1 MPKKQS
7 LWENLIA
14 ISSMQTN
21 EDNKV
26 FEAYLKAY
34 EGIPMEDVKNIK
46 LINNTRDTY
55 LIEFDNPDEIMVLE
69 VKSYDYYSEV
79 LIYKELD
86 EFREQ
91 ARGFIN
97 PDILEFINWDQLEE
111 EKFSDLEVTGEF
123 DGYVIV
129 DTDDASFL
137 VKRLV

>member
-1 MPKKQS
+1 MLKKQS

-14 ISSMQTN
+14 ISNMQTN
-21 EDNKV
+21 EYDKV

-69 VKSYDYYSEV
+69 VKSYDYGEV
-79 LIYKELD
+79 LIYKELNN
-86 EFREQ
+86 FRDQ
-91 ARGFIN
+91 AREFIN

-123 DGYVIV
+123 NGYVIV

>member
-1 MPKKQS
+1 
-7 LWENLIA
+7 
-14 ISSMQTN
+14 MQTK
-21 EDNKV
+21 EYDKV

-55 LIEFDNPDEIMVLE
+55 LIEFDNPDEIIVLE
-69 VKSYDYYSEV
+69 VKSYDYGEV

-86 EFREQ
+86 EFRDQ

-123 DGYVIV
+123 NGYVIV

>member
-1 MPKKQS
+1 
-7 LWENLIA
+7 
-14 ISSMQTN
+14 MQTN
-21 EDNKV
+21 EYDKV

-69 VKSYDYYSEV
+69 VKSYDYGEV
-79 LIYKELD
+79 LIYKELNN
-86 EFREQ
+86 FRDQ
-91 ARGFIN
+91 AREFIN

>member
-1 MPKKQS
+1 
-7 LWENLIA
+7 
-14 ISSMQTN
+14 MQTN
-21 EDNKV
+21 EYDKV

-69 VKSYDYYSEV
+69 VKSYDYGEV
-79 LIYKELD
+79 LIYKELNN
-86 EFREQ
+86 FRDQ
-91 ARGFIN
+91 AREFIN

-123 DGYVIV
+123 NGYVIV

>member
-1 MPKKQS
+1 
-7 LWENLIA
+7 
-14 ISSMQTN
+14 MQTN
-21 EDNKV
+21 EYDKV

-34 EGIPMEDVKNIK
+34 EGILMEDVNNIK

-69 VKSYDYYSEV
+69 VKSYDYGEV

-86 EFREQ
+86 EFRNQ

-111 EKFSDLEVTGEF
+111 EKFSDLEVMGEF

>member
-1 MPKKQS
+1 
-7 LWENLIA
+7 
-14 ISSMQTN
+14 MQTN
-21 EDNKV
+21 EYDKV

-69 VKSYDYYSEV
+69 IHSYDYGEV

-86 EFREQ
+86 EFRDQ

-123 DGYVIV
+123 NGYVIV

>member
-14 ISSMQTN
+14 ISNMQTN
-21 EDNKV
+21 KDDEV

-69 VKSYDYYSEV
+69 VKPYDYGEV
-79 LIYKELD
+79 LIYTELD
-86 EFREQ
+86 EFRKQ
-91 ARGFIN
+91 AREFIN
-97 PDILEFINWDQLEE
+97 PDILEFVNWDQLEE
-111 EKFSDLEVTGEF
+111 EKFSDLEVMGEF
-123 DGYVIV
+123 DGYVVV
-129 DTDDASFL
+129 DTDNASFL

>member
-1 MPKKQS
+1 
-7 LWENLIA
+7 
-14 ISSMQTN
+14 MQTN
-21 EDNKV
+21 KDNEV

-69 VKSYDYYSEV
+69 VKSYDYGEV
-79 LIYKELD
+79 LIYQELD
-86 EFREQ
+86 EFRKQ
-91 ARGFIN
+91 AKGFIN

-111 EKFSDLEVTGEF
+111 ERFSDLEVMGEF
-123 DGYVIV
+123 DGYVVV
-129 DTDDASFL
+129 DTDDSSFL

>member
-1 MPKKQS
+1 
-7 LWENLIA
+7 
-14 ISSMQTN
+14 MQTN
-21 EDNKV
+21 EYDKV

-69 VKSYDYYSEV
+69 IHSYDYSEV

-86 EFREQ
+86 EFRDQ

-111 EKFSDLEVTGEF
+111 EKFSDLEVTGELN
-123 DGYVIV
+123 GYVIV

>member
-1 MPKKQS
+1 
-7 LWENLIA
+7 
-14 ISSMQTN
+14 MQTK
-21 EDNKV
+21 EYDKV

-69 VKSYDYYSEV
+69 VKSYDYGEV

-86 EFREQ
+86 EFRDQ

-123 DGYVIV
+123 NGYVIV

>member
-1 MPKKQS
+1 
-7 LWENLIA
+7 
-14 ISSMQTN
+14 MQTN
-21 EDNKV
+21 EYDKV

-69 VKSYDYYSEV
+69 VKSYDYGEV

-86 EFREQ
+86 NFRDQ
-91 ARGFIN
+91 AREFIN

>member
-34 EGIPMEDVKNIK
+34 EGIPMEDVKNIRS
-46 LINNTRDTY
+46 INNTRDTY

>member
-1 MPKKQS
+1 
-7 LWENLIA
+7 
-14 ISSMQTN
+14 MQTN
-21 EDNKV
+21 EDDKV
-26 FEAYLKAY
+26 FEEYLRAY
-34 EGIPMEDVKNIK
+34 EGIPMEDVKGIK

-69 VKSYDYYSEV
+69 IHSYDYSEV
-79 LIYKELD
+79 LIYKELH
-86 EFREQ
+86 EFRDQ

-123 DGYVIV
+123 NGYVIV

>member
-1 MPKKQS
+1 
-7 LWENLIA
+7 
-14 ISSMQTN
+14 MQTN
-21 EDNKV
+21 EYDKV

-69 VKSYDYYSEV
+69 IHSYDYGEV

-86 EFREQ
+86 EFRDQ
-91 ARGFIN
+91 AREFIN
-97 PDILEFINWDQLEE
+97 PDILGFINWDQLEE

-123 DGYVIV
+123 NGYVIV

>member
-1 MPKKQS
+1 
-7 LWENLIA
+7 
-14 ISSMQTN
+14 MQTN
-21 EDNKV
+21 EYDKV

-69 VKSYDYYSEV
+69 VKSYDYGEV

-86 EFREQ
+86 EFRDQ
-91 ARGFIN
+91 AREFIN

-123 DGYVIV
+123 NGYVIV

>member
-1 MPKKQS
+1 
-7 LWENLIA
+7 
-14 ISSMQTN
+14 MQTN
-21 EDNKV
+21 EYDKV

-46 LINNTRDTY
+46 LINNTKDTY

-69 VKSYDYYSEV
+69 IHSYDYSEV

-86 EFREQ
+86 EFRDQ

-123 DGYVIV
+123 NGYVIV

>member
-1 MPKKQS
+1 
-7 LWENLIA
+7 
-14 ISSMQTN
+14 MQTN
-21 EDNKV
+21 ECDKV

-34 EGIPMEDVKNIK
+34 EGIPMEDVKNIR

-69 VKSYDYYSEV
+69 VKSYDYSEV

-91 ARGFIN
+91 AREFIN
-97 PDILEFINWDQLEE
+97 PDILGFINWDQLEE

-123 DGYVIV
+123 NGYVIV

>member
-1 MPKKQS
+1 
-7 LWENLIA
+7 
-14 ISSMQTN
+14 MQTN
-21 EDNKV
+21 EYDKV

-34 EGIPMEDVKNIK
+34 EGILMEDVNNIK

-69 VKSYDYYSEV
+69 VKSYDYGEV

-86 EFREQ
+86 EFRNQ

>member
-1 MPKKQS
+1 
-7 LWENLIA
+7 
-14 ISSMQTN
+14 MQTK
-21 EDNKV
+21 EYDKV

-55 LIEFDNPDEIMVLE
+55 LIEFDNPDEIIVLE
-69 VKSYDYYSEV
+69 VKSYDYGEV

-123 DGYVIV
+123 NGYVIV